1 MELVK
6 YVAIILFILFYLSC
20 KASIRYETFR
30 KRKRNGNECNKGK
43 RSNVLFQ

>member
-6 YVAIILFILFYLSC
+6 YM
-20 KASIRYETFR
+20 ASIRYETFR

-43 RSNVLFQ
+43 WSNVLF